1 MKYRIYIDE
10 VGNLDLE
17 NSDNPNHRFLSL
29 TGIIIETEHVANII
43 HPEMEDLKLRFFR
56 THPDE
61 PLILHRKE
69 IVNAKPPFESLKVEK
84 TREQFNEELLRL
96 LVRWEYVVITVCLD
110 KKHHKE
116 TYTTW
121 RFDPYHYCLA
131 MLLERYALFLKRN
144 SSIGDA
150 MAESRGGKE
159 DRRLKD
165 SYERLW
171 NAGTEYV
178 EGTLF
183 QEVISSRQLKVKPKL
198 YNIAGL
204 QLADLIAHPSRNDIL
219 RENSFLQDSKDKFGR
234 KICDILGKKYDQ
246 IEGKIY
252 GKKFI

>member
-10 VGNLDLE
+10 VGNPDLE

-29 TGIIIETEHVANII
+29 TGIIIESEHVANII
-43 HPEMEDLKLRFFR
+43 HPEMEELKHRFFR

-69 IVNAKPPFESLKVEK
+69 IVNAKPPFESLEDEK
-84 TREQFNEELLRL
+84 KREQFNRELLRL
-96 LVRWEYVVITVCLD
+96 LLRWEYVVITVCLD
-110 KKHHKE
+110 KRHHKE
-116 TYTTW
+116 TYTSW

-144 SSIGDA
+144 GSIGDA

-171 NAGTEYV
+171 QVGTEYIA
-178 EGTLF
+178 GALF

-198 YNIAGL
+198 NNIAGL
-204 QLADLIAHPSRNDIL
+204 QLADLIAHPSRNEIL
-219 RENSFLQDSKDKFGR
+219 RENDLMLDTKDNFGR
-234 KICDILGKKYDQ
+234 RICAILGNKYDQ